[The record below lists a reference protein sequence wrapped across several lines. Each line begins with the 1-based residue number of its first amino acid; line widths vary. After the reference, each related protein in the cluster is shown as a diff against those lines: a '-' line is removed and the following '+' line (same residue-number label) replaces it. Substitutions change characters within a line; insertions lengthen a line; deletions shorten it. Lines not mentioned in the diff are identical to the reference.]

1 VTTSLRWRLFGYLAL
16 AAMVSTTLT
25 VAVVA
30 VLIGHRASAQ
40 NQRTLDRQAEALLS
54 VLPSRGPTTRVYAR
68 APGRIGGVRA
78 LARARADRVLAAVP
92 ASGDH
97 DGTITVAG
105 RRLRFSERTDERSRL
120 ILVRPAQLAPGDDQS
135 FVLGLVLAGLGGVIV
150 AALLALLLARR
161 LVRPIGDLAA
171 ASRRLPE
178 ERGAVEVA
186 VRGPQELAELAT
198 TFNAMSR
205 ALAAAREGQRS
216 FLLSVSHE
224 LKTPLTAIL
233 GHAEGLQDGAVDP
246 RAAGDVI
253 AAETA
258 RLERLV
264 LDLLNLAR
272 LDRRDFAVA
281 CRQVDLATVAD
292 QAHARFESPAH
303 ELGIDLITT
312 NARTDP
318 VVGDHD
324 RVLQI
329 ASNLIENALRITPR
343 DGTVT
348 IDARER
354 SLSVTDTGPGL
365 GPHDIPHAFERF
377 YLHSRQSSDRRTGSG
392 LGLAIVK
399 ELADAMSATTNVESR
414 LGVGTTFTVTLPPAP
429 H

>member
-1 VTTSLRWRLFGYLAL
+1 MTTSLRWRLFGYLAL

-25 VAVVA
+25 VAVVV
-30 VLIGHRASAQ
+30 VLIGRGASVQ

-68 APGRIGGVRA
+68 APARVAGVRA

-92 ASGDH
+92 AGGDH

-105 RRLRFSERTDERSRL
+105 RRLRFSERTDGRARL
-120 ILVRPAQLAPGDDQS
+120 ILVRPAKLGPGDDRP

-161 LVRPIGDLAA
+161 LVRPIDELAA

-186 VRGPQELAELAT
+186 VRGPKELAELAM

-205 ALAAAREGQRS
+205 GLATARESQRS

-233 GHAEGLQDGAVDP
+233 GYAEGLQDGAVGP
-246 RAAGDVI
+246 RVAGDVI

-281 CRQVDLATVAD
+281 RRQVDLATVAD
-292 QAHARFESPAH
+292 QAHARFESPAR

-348 IDARER
+348 IHARER